1 MKSITKRA
9 KTFIVIGLC
18 ALLAMMVCFVPVKV
32 IKPKAETI
40 PEYELDL
47 ELCKEYTS
55 SDTLYGNFHESFTV
69 EKYMDAL
76 QQQDASLGKAE
87 YITAVIPEETLVNAG
102 SYYYMGSAYSFWV
115 NTSRYVTSGSLDPA
129 NKTFKGKTHIALID
143 NEYGWEED
151 TAELRIGA
159 KLYNLAF
166 DTEFVN
172 NKISKITY
180 SNLSAYK
187 YYLHD
192 LQFGFAIQ
200 NEHALNVGD
209 VGYEKETDPG
219 TVIRQT
225 RLNYSG
231 LYFYDSRAGVDEAVQ
246 ATAWA
251 FVEGVASLCPLGDAI
266 SLLSTVVELGE
277 AWENAYKVESARIE
291 KNNEPNIVTEKRKE
305 AQKNDTQQE
314 NYVKD
319 VVSRPQDSGL
329 MIDDYAEMIVMLSD
343 NAYKS
348 RISYLIS
355 YNIVAQGENSAFVI
369 NQNIDVRPEDTLEG
383 MNNKFITSFEDT
395 LYEDTQQAEEGANPG
410 YLLDETSEQTFSFT
424 PKKNG
429 DYKITAGGN
438 ELIVLTNS
446 TDNAGTFSKK
456 VERRYLVGET
466 QYIRVKRGDG
476 NNHSY
481 ILNIEFIPTNISTNV
496 LTEIKVG
503 GKQTEYFRFTPTI
516 TGLVSLNFQENPNLT
531 LRIGKTTDGSHI
543 DLITCSSDT
552 EVFLRA
558 NNQYDFI
565 FSNYGEKDYSGNL
578 TISNGE
584 SLEPSDKGKNVQ
596 IALCKKYVFNPT
608 YNGNYTLQLNSQKYF
623 QLSIYDKDFQKIYSS
638 DVSASLEYNKYFK
651 ETETYYVEIY
661 VLGGNGNVNL
671 QLMFSP
677 KEVGVGSTI
686 VTDIDDYN
694 IVEFVPNITGKYLF
708 TAQNTEIQVYDS
720 NGVDKTT
727 VTLLKGQKYYAVLR
741 GSERAVDLE
750 ITLNCDR
757 LQNNIFYTVKSAE
770 STQLLL

>member
-115 NTSRYVTSGSLDPA
+115 NTSRYITSGSLDPA

-231 LYFYDSRAGVDEAVQ
+231 LYFYDKEIADLA
-246 ATAWA
+246 A
-251 FVEGVASLCPLGDAI
+251 
-266 SLLSTVVELGE
+266 
-277 AWENAYKVESARIE
+277 
-291 KNNEPNIVTEKRKE
+291 KNLIVTRLHTSGILDSSEYS
-305 AQKNDTQQE
+305 AQ
-314 NYVKD
+314 
-319 VVSRPQDSGL
+319 
-329 MIDDYAEMIVMLSD
+329 
-343 NAYKS
+343 
-348 RISYLIS
+348 
-355 YNIVAQGENSAFVI
+355 
-369 NQNIDVRPEDTLEG
+369 
-383 MNNKFITSFEDT
+383 
-395 LYEDTQQAEEGANPG
+395 
-410 YLLDETSEQTFSFT
+410 TSEIENRLNELRSERRKKLSEDEDPAIEELKELNEIMEEYQPSSRFNEELFEQIV
-424 PKKNG
+424 PKIIV
-429 DYKITAGGN
+429 DDSTKITFH
-438 ELIVLTNS
+438 L
-446 TDNAGTFSKK
+446 
-456 VERRYLVGET
+456 
-466 QYIRVKRGDG
+466 
-476 NNHSY
+476 
-481 ILNIEFIPTNISTNV
+481 
-496 LTEIKVG
+496 
-503 GKQTEYFRFTPTI
+503 
-516 TGLVSLNFQENPNLT
+516 
-531 LRIGKTTDGSHI
+531 
-543 DLITCSSDT
+543 
-552 EVFLRA
+552 
-558 NNQYDFI
+558 
-565 FSNYGEKDYSGNL
+565 
-578 TISNGE
+578 
-584 SLEPSDKGKNVQ
+584 
-596 IALCKKYVFNPT
+596 
-608 YNGNYTLQLNSQKYF
+608 
-623 QLSIYDKDFQKIYSS
+623 
-638 DVSASLEYNKYFK
+638 
-651 ETETYYVEIY
+651 
-661 VLGGNGNVNL
+661 LGGL
-671 QLMFSP
+671 ELTQ
-677 KEVGVGSTI
+677 
-686 VTDIDDYN
+686 
-694 IVEFVPNITGKYLF
+694 
-708 TAQNTEIQVYDS
+708 EI
-720 NGVDKTT
+720 NE
-727 VTLLKGQKYYAVLR
+727 KGRCKV
-741 GSERAVDLE
+741 V
-750 ITLNCDR
+750 
-757 LQNNIFYTVKSAE
+757 
-770 STQLLL
+770 